1 MSAPAQEHLTAV
13 TDASFDEVVLG
24 SDLPVVVDFW
34 ATWCPPCR
42 MIAPVLAEI
51 AAEHAGK
58 VRVVKLNYDENP
70 VVGARYAVMSLPTL
84 LVFEGG
90 ELVRGVVGAKPKTR
104 LLKELGITD

>member
-1 MSAPAQEHLTAV
+1 MSAPAQELTVV
-13 TDASFDEVVLG
+13 TDATFDEVVLG

-51 AAEHAGK
+51 AAEHPDE
-58 VRVVKLNYDENP
+58 VRIVKINYDENP
-70 VVGARYAVMSLPTL
+70 AVGARYAVLSLPTL
-84 LVFEGG
+84 LVFHRG
-90 ELVRGVVGAKPKTR
+90 EVVRRVVGAKPKTR

>member
-1 MSAPAQEHLTAV
+1 MSAPAQELTAV
-13 TDASFDEVVLG
+13 TDATFDEIVLG

-51 AAEHAGK
+51 AAEHADK

-70 VVGARYAVMSLPTL
+70 VVGARYAVLSLPTL
-84 LVFEGG
+84 LVFDKG
-90 ELVRGVVGAKPKTR
+90 EVVRRVVGAKPKTR
-104 LLKELGITD
+104 LLKDLGITD